1 MKRLSVL
8 ATVSV
13 LALAAAPLLAE
24 GGVRTRRPLVV
35 QRPGSSSAT
44 SADKTARANPSPATA
59 AGYSVQLN
67 IVTRVQGTSFFRTAV
82 DISNNTTTDNVV
94 ATYQYCYTLNGVYQ
108 GCTTQQS
115 INLLALDNF
124 HTDDIVAYLGSQN
137 LLAPGASDLSFGTFI
152 VTFANLPSGN
162 GWEGT
167 VTGRT
172 YSPYDQNNPAAGT
185 VAIAYPATLFFE
197 SASGSL
203 VGIVRDTRPAPTDA
217 GALRTNLGIT
227 NTALFDT
234 TNPVQVQI
242 SLYDVT
248 ENSATNGQRVGNILS
263 RTLSPGEVQQ
273 INDLFTTAAV
283 PANVTS
289 CIVFVDVVG
298 PINQQSPPTVEGY
311 VNILDGGTQDGAY
324 FELKCSAGCATFN

>member
-1 MKRLSVL
+1 MKRLRVL
-8 ATVSV
+8 GTLSV

-35 QRPGSSSAT
+35 QRPGSASAT
-44 SADKTARANPSPATA
+44 SADKSARVNPSAATA

-82 DISNNTTTDNVV
+82 DISNNTTTPNVV
-94 ATYQYCYTLNGVYQ
+94 ATYQYCYTLNGAFQ
-108 GCTTQQS
+108 GCTAQQS
-115 INLLALDNF
+115 ITLLALDNF

-137 LLAPGASDLSFGTFI
+137 LLAPGAADLSFGTFI
-152 VTFANLPSGN
+152 VTFSGLPSGN

-172 YSPYDQNNPAAGT
+172 YSPFDQSNPASGT
-185 VAIAYPATLFFE
+185 VAIAYPGSLFFE
-197 SASGSL
+197 SATGEL

-227 NTALFDT
+227 NTDALASHQ
-234 TNPVQVQI
+234 PVQVQV

-263 RTLSPGEVQQ
+263 RTLQPGEVTQ
-273 INDLFTTAAV
+273 INDLFTSAAV
-283 PANVTS
+283 PNNVTS
-289 CIVFVDVVG
+289 CIVFVDTVG
-298 PINQQSPPTVEGY
+298 PLPSPAPTIEGY

-324 FELKCSAGCATFN
+324 FELKCSKGCPSFN

>member
-8 ATVSV
+8 SILTSLSV

-24 GGVRTRRPLVV
+24 GGVRPRRPLVV
-35 QRPGSSSAT
+35 NRSESASAT
-44 SADKTARANPSPATA
+44 PADKSARVDPAPAAA

-82 DISNNTTTDNVV
+82 DISNNTTTDGVT
-94 ATYQYCYTLNGVYQ
+94 ASYQYCYTLNGTFQ
-108 GCTTQQS
+108 GCTTAQA
-115 INLLALDNF
+115 IVLHPLDNF
-124 HTDDIVAYLGSQN
+124 HTDDIVAYLGGLN
-137 LLAPGASDLSFGTFI
+137 LLAPGAADLSFGTFI
-152 VTFANLPSGN
+152 VTFSGLPSGN

-185 VAIAYPATLFFE
+185 VAIAYPGSLFFE
-197 SASGSL
+197 SATGSL

-227 NTALFDT
+227 NTDALGSHG
-234 TNPVQVQI
+234 PVQVEVR
-242 SLYDVT
+242 LYDT
-248 ENSATNGQRVGNILS
+248 ATGARVGNILN
-263 RTLSPGEVQQ
+263 RTLQPGEVTQ
-273 INDLFTTAAV
+273 INDLFTSAAV
-283 PANVTS
+283 PSTTVS
-289 CIVFVDVVG
+289 CIVFVDTVG
-298 PINQQSPPTVEGY
+298 PLPNPAPTIEGY

-324 FELKCSAGCATFN
+324 FELKCSAGCPSFQ